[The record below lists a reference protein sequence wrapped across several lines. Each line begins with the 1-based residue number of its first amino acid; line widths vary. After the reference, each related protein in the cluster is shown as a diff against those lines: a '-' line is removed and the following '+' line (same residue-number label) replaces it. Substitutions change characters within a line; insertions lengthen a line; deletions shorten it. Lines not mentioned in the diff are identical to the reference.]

1 MSETIE
7 SIDKQVAEL
16 LAKKQS
22 IINKEKENKLAEVKK
37 VIQQFGF
44 TIADLGLSKKKSKL
58 IIRYINP
65 QNVEETW
72 HGGRGAK
79 PQWVREFLEAGGK
92 LESIEIDKPYISK

>member
-1 MSETIE
+1 MSDTIE

-22 IINKEKENKLAEVKK
+22 IINKEKEIKLAEVKK

-44 TIADLGLSKKKSKL
+44 TTTDLGFSKKKSKL
-58 IIRYINP
+58 KIKYVNP

-72 HGGRGAK
+72 GGGRGAK
-79 PQWVREFLEAGGK
+79 PIWVREFLEAGGK

>member
-1 MSETIE
+1 MSDTIE
-7 SIDKQVAEL
+7 SLDKQITDL

-22 IINKEKENKLAEVKK
+22 IINKEKEVKLAEVKK

-44 TIADLGLSKKKSKL
+44 TAIDLGLSKKKSKL
-58 IIRYINP
+58 KIKYVNP

-79 PQWVREFLEAGGK
+79 PQWIKEYLETGAK
-92 LESIEIDKPYISK
+92 LEDIAIDKPYFSK